1 MTAELILIASLGL
14 VAGLSIGCIGIGGVI
29 VVPALVYVGGLSIE
43 IAIAAAMMG
52 YILTGLIGTF
62 VFARNKSINWQMA
75 GWLSL
80 AAMPAAMFGAWL
92 SNNVPGVAL
101 ETIIGL
107 LTLGS
112 GANTLL
118 AREPVNATDGNLGRG
133 KLTSIGGAT
142 GVLSAITGTGGPLV
156 LVPVMLWLQVPVL
169 TAIGLSQAVQ
179 LPIATLATIGNFSFG
194 APDIKIGLALGAG
207 LAIGSYGGA
216 QLAHKLPRE
225 GLKKIVAGVLV
236 IIGLIIIARGLTSL
250 ISISFMQ

>member
-1 MTAELILIASLGL
+1 MPAELILIAGLGL
-14 VAGLSIGCIGIGGVI
+14 IAGLSIGCIGIGGVI
-29 VVPALVYVGGLSIE
+29 VVPALVYIGGLPIE

-75 GWLSL
+75 GWLSI
-80 AAMPAAMFGAWL
+80 AAMPAAMAGAWL
-92 SNNVPGVAL
+92 SNNIPAVAL

-107 LTLGS
+107 LTFGS
-112 GANTLL
+112 GVNTLL
-118 AREPVNATDGNLGRG
+118 NRQPDNTSAKDLSPG
-133 KLTSIGGAT
+133 KLASIGGVT

-194 APDIKIGLALGAG
+194 NPNIAIGIILGAG

-216 QLAHKLPRE
+216 QLAHSLPRE

-236 IIGLIIIARGLTSL
+236 IIGLVIIARGLTSL
-250 ISISFMQ
+250 F

>member
-1 MTAELILIASLGL
+1 LVAELILIAGLGL
-14 VAGLSIGCIGIGGVI
+14 IAGLSIGCIGIGGVI
-29 VVPALVYVGGLSIE
+29 VVPALVYIGGLPIE
-43 IAIAAAMMG
+43 LAIAAAMMG
-52 YILTGLIGTF
+52 YILTGLIGTI

-75 GWLSL
+75 GWLSA

-92 SNNVPGVAL
+92 SNNIPGVAL

-118 AREPVNATDGNLGRG
+118 SGAPDTGGGQNLSKA
-133 KLTSIGGAT
+133 KLVSIGGVT
-142 GVLSAITGTGGPLV
+142 GVMSAITGTGGPLV

-179 LPIATLATIGNFSFG
+179 LPIATLATIGNFTFG
-194 APDIKIGLALGAG
+194 NPDIAIGLVLGAG

-216 QLAHKLPRE
+216 QLAHSLPRE
-225 GLKKIVAGVLV
+225 GLKKIVAWVLV
-236 IIGLIIIARGLTSL
+236 AIGLVIVARGIASL
-250 ISISFMQ
+250 LGAG

>member
-1 MTAELILIASLGL
+1 MPAELILIACLGL

-29 VVPALVYVGGLSIE
+29 VVPALVYIGGLPIE

-75 GWLSL
+75 GWLSA

-92 SNNVPGVAL
+92 SNNIPGVAL

-107 LTLGS
+107 LTLVS

-118 AREPVNATDGNLGRG
+118 SREPDGAAANTLSRG
-133 KLTSIGGAT
+133 KLVSIGGAT

-194 APDIKIGLALGAG
+194 SPDVAIGLILGVG

-225 GLKKIVAGVLV
+225 GLKKMVAGVLV
-236 IIGLIIIARGLTSL
+236 IIGLIIISRGLASL
-250 ISISFMQ
+250 LGLSLS